1 VLAFPRRR
9 RELSAPAE
17 ASGGQDAGIR
27 ALLFDANGQDRELS
41 LEAVDPD
48 GLDSSALLWLDV
60 SDVEQV
66 ELATKALGLAAATG
80 ARIAH
85 APTRIDVGF
94 HTDYVHISVVVT
106 KRTPQGY
113 EATPLHC
120 IVGANW
126 IATVH
131 EAPVEFLERFREQ
144 IRGDSGL
151 GELDAPALAAILLNE
166 HIASYLREV
175 EPLDLELDRID
186 LQSMSGRANDDTVLR
201 QLVSV
206 RRRLAQLRRLFAP
219 HRELYGRLEMPDFA
233 LLSESASP
241 EAYASLSEQSE
252 RVLQTLETTRE
263 MILNSFD
270 IYTTWTA
277 HETNRVMRL
286 LTVVSVALLP
296 PTLLASV
303 MGMNSLPQLLTAS
316 AAFDATLAGM
326 LLIAATVFGAARY
339 RGWL

>member
-1 VLAFPRRR
+1 MEGPPAGVSAF
-9 RELSAPAE
+9 LYDAE
-17 ASGGQDAGIR
+17 GE
-27 ALLFDANGQDRELS
+27 DRELT
-41 LEAVDPD
+41 LDAVDLA
-48 GLDSSALLWLDV
+48 GLDERELLWLDV
-60 SDVEQV
+60 SDVEQL
-66 ELATKALGLAAATG
+66 ELATDALGLAAGTG
-80 ARIAH
+80 AGLAH
-85 APTRIDVGF
+85 APARADLGF

-106 KRTPQGY
+106 KRATHGY

-120 IVGANW
+120 LVGENW
-126 IATVH
+126 ITTVH
-131 EAPVEFLERFREQ
+131 EAPVEFLERFSEQ

-151 GELDAPALAAILLNE
+151 GELDAPGLAAVFLHE

-175 EPLDLELDRID
+175 EPLELELERID
-186 LQSMSGRANDDTVLR
+186 LQSMTGRGHDEAVLR

-219 HRELYGRLEMPDFA
+219 HRELYARLALPDFA
-233 LLSESASP
+233 LLSESVSP
-241 EAYASLSEQSE
+241 EAYTSLSERSE
-252 RVLQTLETTRE
+252 QALQRLETTRE

-286 LTVVSVALLP
+286 LTVASVALLP

-303 MGMNSLPQLLTAS
+303 MGMNSLPHVLSSSQ
-316 AAFDATLAGM
+316 AFDVTLGGM
-326 LLIAATVFGAARY
+326 LLIAATVLGSARY